1 MKLVPGCKG
10 ECPAEKYIHSKGS
23 IEHWWNLSIKTA
35 IKTKNNVLNLI
46 FWNSEAKTCQ
56 MLEFSC
62 QAGINVSKK
71 VSEKGNI
78 YASPNPLH
86 AVAAL

>member
-10 ECPAEKYIHSKGS
+10 ECSAEKYIHSKGS

-46 FWNSEAKTCQ
+46 SGTVKQKLVKC
-56 MLEFSC
+56 
-62 QAGINVSKK
+62 
-71 VSEKGNI
+71 
-78 YASPNPLH
+78 
-86 AVAAL
+86 